1 MQPEPGVTH
10 HFIQPQ
16 MQLASGDPNHTLA
29 FNMINNP
36 SGNDIRTSI
45 NPHVGQAP
53 VTAPAMPE
61 GYNSQQL
68 QGAISRLEAQVN
80 AQSSIVDGLST
91 AASAAS
97 QMSRKA
103 PRDNKL
109 VVSTNSYVHS

>member
-61 GYNSQQL
+61 ATILSS
-68 QGAISRLEAQVN
+68 SRVPLAVWKLK
-80 AQSSIVDGLST
+80 S
-91 AASAAS
+91 
-97 QMSRKA
+97 MHSRA
-103 PRDNKL
+103 LLMVFRQRLLLLARCHERPRET
-109 VVSTNSYVHS
+109 TN